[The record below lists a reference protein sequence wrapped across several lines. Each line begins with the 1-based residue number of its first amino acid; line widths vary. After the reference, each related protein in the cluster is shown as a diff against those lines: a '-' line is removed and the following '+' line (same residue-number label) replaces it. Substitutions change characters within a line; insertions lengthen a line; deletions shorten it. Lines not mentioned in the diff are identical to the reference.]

1 MFQQTMY
8 SLRLWA
14 RVLLSRAA
22 MVLGEEFVKTRLRTM
37 IANKKIKKNVLS
49 MCAFSHI
56 RMSLTQTDFRNHF
69 MELLRL
75 VRWRALHAAGLGGH

>member
-37 IANKKIKKNVLS
+37 IANKKNVLS